1 MITLRTAAVCF
12 LALLASAAA
21 LSAENDVP
29 PAIRACMS
37 ISRNSERLAC
47 FDRAVKAVVNNG
59 PAAATEPSR
68 SREEVFG
75 IPAQRSAAPPARE
88 APAVKADVQ
97 PQELESISSTVKAM
111 RTSSDGRILIELE
124 NGQVWRHEEERQL
137 LLKPGDAVKIVR
149 GSLKSFRIV
158 TPSQHIARV
167 TRVR

>member
-1 MITLRTAAVCF
+1 MLRIAV
-12 LALLASAAA
+12 ALLALFLSAAA
-21 LSAENDVP
+21 LSAESDVP
-29 PAIRACMS
+29 AAIRACMS

-47 FDRAVKAVVNNG
+47 FDRAVKAVVDKG
-59 PAAATEPSR
+59 PAAAAESSR

-75 IPAQRSAAPPARE
+75 IPAPRSAAPPARD

-97 PQELESISSTVKAM
+97 PQELESISSTVKSM
-111 RTSSDGRILIELE
+111 RTTSDGRILIELE

-137 LLKPGDAVKIVR
+137 LLKPGDPVKIVR
-149 GSLKSFRIV
+149 GTLKSFRIV

>member
-1 MITLRTAAVCF
+1 MILRTTIGL
-12 LALLASAAA
+12 LALFLSATAW
-21 LSAENDVP
+21 SAENDLP

-47 FDRAVKAVVNNG
+47 FDRAVKAVVDHG
-59 PAAATEPSR
+59 PSAEVEPGR

-75 IPAQRSAAPPARE
+75 IPAQRPPAPAARE
-88 APAVKADVQ
+88 ASAAKAGVQ

-111 RTSSDGRILIELE
+111 HTSSDGRILIELE

-137 LLKPGDAVKIVR
+137 LLKPGDPVKIIR